1 AQHQIEALD
10 PSNRVIEELQRAI
23 PPGVLI
29 KPRDLLGRFLF
40 SGDDIDKPVSVLSG
54 GERTRLALAKLLV
67 TPVNFL
73 CMDEP
78 TNHLD
83 VESRDVLEDALVD
96 YTGTIVLI
104 THDRHLMR
112 SVANRIFEVTS
123 GVPRVYLGD
132 YDDYLWKKTQEESVE
147 VPAVARAAKE
157 PSASKR
163 DKAETRRI
171 RAAVR

>member
-1 AQHQIEALD
+1 NFAYGPTRVYDDLNLQIERGEKVALVGPNGAGKTTLLKILAGVLEPQAGERRLGHNVALGYFAQHQIEALD

-23 PPGVLI
+23 PSGVLI

-83 VESRDVLEDALVD
+83 VESRDVLEDALTE
-96 YTGTIVLI
+96 YGGTIVLI
-104 THDRHLMR
+104 T
-112 SVANRIFEVTS
+112 
-123 GVPRVYLGD
+123 
-132 YDDYLWKKTQEESVE
+132 
-147 VPAVARAAKE
+147 
-157 PSASKR
+157 
-163 DKAETRRI
+163 
-171 RAAVR
+171 